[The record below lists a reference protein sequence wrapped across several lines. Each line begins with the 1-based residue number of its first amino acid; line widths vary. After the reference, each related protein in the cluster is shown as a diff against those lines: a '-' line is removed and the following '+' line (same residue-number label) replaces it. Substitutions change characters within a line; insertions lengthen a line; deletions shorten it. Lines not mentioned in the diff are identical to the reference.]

1 MYKFMRSCGRCGSS
15 TRLVSKFCGKCGSQ
29 LDNFFAKD
37 IARRERKE
45 QEIKKRELTQ
55 EERQKSF
62 QELLDWIENSSND
75 TLDPRN
81 YLGFVFE
88 PNSTYNWRRVGR
100 MTEYKWIKIPG
111 SQGCPSSLPMKKKKV
126 MENLR
131 WSVEYINSLQ
141 DNMSENLR
149 KNGITDEDLARQRDR
164 KRVREK

>member
-1 MYKFMRSCGRCGSS
+1 MRACGRCGAP
-15 TRLVSKFCGKCGSQ
+15 TRLASKFCGKCGSQ
-29 LDNFFAKD
+29 LGNFFAKD

-75 TLDPRN
+75 TADPRN

-88 PNSTYNWRRVGR
+88 PNSTYIWRRVGR
-100 MTEYKWIKIPG
+100 MTEYEWIKIPG

-126 MENLR
+126 MKHL
-131 WSVEYINSLQ
+131 WDTVEYNNIQL
-141 DNMSENLR
+141 DNVSENLR